1 MPTSFAITIFKKLKV
16 HVERNLK
23 IKKNRK
29 DNLKYL
35 GSS

>member
-23 IKKNRK
+23 IKKTEK
-29 DNLKYL
+29 TI
-35 GSS
+35 